1 MCRKS
6 MRMKARRKNSGH
18 LLAEVM
24 LAVLMLA
31 VCALIFSATL
41 PSAHKSRA
49 KADNYN
55 IATSLASKMMEEVR
69 HTGYQNANAT
79 ALLANGL
86 IDSSTPVAT
95 DTYSWTNVDLGVVD
109 SPGSTLTNGT
119 ATIKISSLAAE
130 LIEVTTV
137 VRWSE
142 SGQTKT
148 VTLSALLANI

>member
-6 MRMKARRKNSGH
+6 MKMRARRKISGH

-86 IDSSTPVAT
+86 IDSASPVAT
-95 DTYSWTNVDLGVVD
+95 DTYAWTNVDLGVVD
-109 SPGSTLTNGT
+109 SPSSTLLNGT
-119 ATIKISSLAAE
+119 ATIRIKSLASE
-130 LIEVTTV
+130 LIELTTTV
-137 VRWSE
+137 TWTE
-142 SGQTKT
+142 SGQTKR

>member
-1 MCRKS
+1 
-6 MRMKARRKNSGH
+6 MRARRKNSGH

-55 IATSLASKMMEEVR
+55 IATSLATKMMEEVR

-79 ALLANGL
+79 ALLNNGL
-86 IDSSTPVAT
+86 IDSAAPVSAN
-95 DTYSWTNVDLGVVD
+95 TYSWTNVDLGIAD
-109 SPGSTLTNGT
+109 SPGTTLTNGT
-119 ATIKISSLAAE
+119 ATITILSRAVDLLEITAQVKWKE
-130 LIEVTTV
+130 Q
-137 VRWSE
+137 
-142 SGQTKT
+142 GQDKT
-148 VTLSALLANI
+148 VTITSLLANI